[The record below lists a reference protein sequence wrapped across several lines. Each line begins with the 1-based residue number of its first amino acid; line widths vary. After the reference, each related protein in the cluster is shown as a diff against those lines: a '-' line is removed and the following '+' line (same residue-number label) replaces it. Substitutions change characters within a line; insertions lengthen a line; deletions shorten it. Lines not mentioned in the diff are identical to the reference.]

1 MDREAW
7 WATVHG
13 VTKSRTQLSNFTF
26 TFFPLVRSLGSLQ
39 VFPFRFGFCCFHEA
53 LGTLC
58 DGEPTCISSC
68 CFGLASWRGSC
79 LVRGSLTHTAIQ
91 EACTRQS
98 PGRWGPTDPA
108 GPHFY
113 LEESCNAGGPGSI
126 PGQENPL
133 ENSMDRGACWA
144 TVHEFT
150 ESDTI
155 ERLTLGRPWWLR
167 WSSYQEVSRLSCLLI
182 VIFVF
187 Y

>member
-1 MDREAW
+1 MRYSCLENPMDREAW

-39 VFPFRFGFCCFHEA
+39 VFPFGFGFCCFHEA

-108 GPHFY
+108 GSNSP
-113 LEESCNAGGPGSI
+113 LTSTWKNPAMQAAQVRSLVGKIPWRIPWTEEPAGL
-126 PGQENPL
+126 Q
-133 ENSMDRGACWA
+133 SMSSQNQ
-144 TVHEFT
+144 TQL
-150 ESDTI
+150 SD
-155 ERLTLGRPWWLR
+155 
-167 WSSYQEVSRLSCLLI
+167 
-182 VIFVF
+182 
-187 Y
+187 